1 MGGISCAVGEHEGV
15 GRCADDCQRPASR
28 QSTDGATVRVCGVYE
43 YLRPGSYPPE
53 DASDF
58 ACRTG
63 ADGDDTV
70 NRVGSLFRLDELVST
85 RSSALEQGVNG
96 AVVEPDS
103 VTENGPRHRVFFG
116 LRHVPK
122 WRKGGDRS
130 MVGLV

>member
-1 MGGISCAVGEHEGV
+1 MGGIPCAMGEHEGV

-28 QSTDGATVRVCGVYE
+28 QSTDAATVRVGGVYE
-43 YLRPGSYPPE
+43 YPRPGSYPGA

-58 ACRTG
+58 ARRTG
-63 ADGDDTV
+63 SDGDDTV
-70 NRVGSLFRLDELVST
+70 NRVGCVLRLDELVST
-85 RSSALEQGVNG
+85 RLSALEQRVNG
-96 AVVEPDS
+96 AVVERDS
-103 VTENGPRHRVFFG
+103 VTGNGPRHLVFFG